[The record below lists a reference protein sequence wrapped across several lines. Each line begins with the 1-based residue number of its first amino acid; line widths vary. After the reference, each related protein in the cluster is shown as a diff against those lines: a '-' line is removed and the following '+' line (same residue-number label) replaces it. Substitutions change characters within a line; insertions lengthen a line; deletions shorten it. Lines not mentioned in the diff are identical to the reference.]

1 MTNRYTSKAPTN
13 EGPRLEK
20 NNLVSKNHVSWKSHV
35 VGMGE
40 EKFFFN

>member
-1 MTNRYTSKAPTN
+1 MDRSTGKTPTN

-20 NNLVSKNHVSWKSHV
+20 NTLVSKNHVSWKSHV

-40 EKFFFN
+40 EKIFL